1 LKIYNVIFLILFS
14 LVSTNLLWAQ
24 DDTEENVIAEKESI
38 EQLKEEERFLN
49 FESFFIDA
57 VQQRATDNYNKALET
72 LTKCENI
79 FPNQVAMLFEKAKNH
94 FSLNQ
99 YIEAHSYCDKALT
112 LEPTNFWIRSLKKE
126 IFLKQRNLPEALSL
140 QRKLYQE
147 KSFEAQNL
155 LDIYYQLQDIEQGK
169 LLLQEIDKNA
179 IYVERLRFYKNYFET
194 SNEIL
199 LNTDETSENNKVV
212 VSQTDNT
219 QELAGLLTRL
229 QTLETKK
236 NYQSLW
242 EETQKALVLFP
253 TQAMFYY
260 FQGKA
265 QNELKNYKEAAIILE
280 NGLDFVI
287 DDDSISKKIY
297 EEIIKAHT
305 ALGNTTKVNSYKQ
318 LVQKLK

>member
-1 LKIYNVIFLILFS
+1 LKINNLIYILSF
-14 LVSTNLLWAQ
+14 TLLWNSMVLAQ
-24 DDTEENVIAEKESI
+24 DDTEENVNAEKESA

-57 VQQRATDNYNKALET
+57 IQQRVTENYNKAMES

-79 FPNQVAMLFEKAKNH
+79 YPDQVAMLFEKAKNH

-99 YIEAHSYCDKALT
+99 YVDALSYCDKALV

-126 IFLKQRNLPEALSL
+126 IFLKQRNLPEALNL

-147 KSFEAQNL
+147 KNFEAENL

-179 IYVERLRFYKNYFET
+179 IYVERLKFYKNYFET
-194 SNEIL
+194 SNLTLLKITEATENTEI
-199 LNTDETSENNKVV
+199 V
-212 VSQTDNT
+212 VSQTDKTNN
-219 QELAGLLTRL
+219 LVSLLTRL
-229 QTLETKK
+229 QVLETEK
-236 NYQSLW
+236 NYKLLW
-242 EETQKALVLFP
+242 DETQQAIVLFP
-253 TQAMFYY
+253 TQAMLYY
-260 FQGKA
+260 YQGKA
-265 QNELKNYKEAAIILE
+265 QNGLKNFKEATSILE
-280 NGLDFVI
+280 NGLDFVL
-287 DDDSISKKIY
+287 DDLVITKKIY
-297 EEIIKAHT
+297 EEIIKAYT